1 MLSRNARFG
10 QKILSTK
17 WDLTKHIVIHIPI
30 QLLTLSDNCCKYMRY
45 QTAVLSRGVV
55 TASLVYWSDDSGK
68 VEE

>member
-55 TASLVYWSDDSGK
+55 TASLVYWSDDSEK

>member
-10 QKILSTK
+10 QKIFSTK